1 METHTHNLHFS
12 DLNGRAYVVRVLT
25 ADGHDWHLHTT
36 IDGQSFSKHCHN
48 WQAVERTLTWLRHH
62 CHEPL
67 AADGVAPRRLGAAA
81 SIAAAMLMTMA
92 ATAASAQPVFFV
104 SEPAIQFNAAV
115 TDYVKMHRRLE
126 RLVGTMTINSSVD
139 SIDRSM
145 QALANAIR
153 VERSHALQG
162 DFFTPAL
169 SSGLRAGVD
178 DALLVHGFTAA
189 DVWATERADLVNP
202 RPVRLRVNDTF
213 PWALATMMFPCV
225 IEALPPLPPELQYRI
240 VGGDLILVDV
250 HASLIVDVLPGL
262 LADDTEGIPRQEGAV
277 R

>member
-1 METHTHNLHFS
+1 MDTHTHNLHFS
-12 DLNGRAYVVRVLT
+12 DLHGRAHVVRVLT
-25 ADGHDWHLHTT
+25 CDGHGWHLHTRV
-36 IDGQSFSKHCHN
+36 DGQAFSKHCHN

-67 AADGVAPRRLGAAA
+67 ACDGAAPRRLGVAA
-81 SIAAAMLMTMA
+81 SIAAVMMMLDA
-92 ATAASAQPVFFV
+92 AAASAQPVIFV

-126 RLVGTMTINSSVD
+126 RLVGPITLNSSVD
-139 SIDRSM
+139 SINRSM

-169 SSGLRAGVD
+169 SSELRASVD
-178 DALLVHGFTAA
+178 YALLVHGFTAA

-202 RPVRLRVNDTF
+202 RPIRLRVNETF
-213 PWALATMMFPCV
+213 PWVLATMMFPCV
-225 IEALPPLPPELQYRI
+225 IEALPPLPSELQYRI

-250 HASLIVDVLPGL
+250 HAGVIVDILPGL
-262 LADDTEGIPRQEGAV
+262 LADDTDGIPRQEG
-277 R
+277 RER